1 MKLFTKSVLVS
12 IALLSFTGCGGG
24 SGGGNNVVTPP
35 ATPTNNT
42 SATTTTTSYQG
53 LYGIDGTNAGSA
65 TISSTGAY
73 TYSYNGTSIDLTSAG
88 ISAGNVVSTT
98 SGGVKKVIGGSTY
111 SYSRFGGIAPSTDL
125 TKSEVFYVGTK
136 TTTMPTTGTATYSGQ
151 VVDSSL
157 ANNAVTFNVDYG
169 AKTITGSTSTLS
181 FTNGTITG
189 SDFAGTASGNGTFKG
204 SFFGTNAAELGGT
217 GTTAGNAFSFGA
229 KK

>member
-1 MKLFTKSVLVS
+1 MKLFTNSVLLS

-24 SGGGNNVVTPP
+24 SGGGNDVVTPP
-35 ATPTNNT
+35 STSTNN
-42 SATTTTTSYQG
+42 SSVTTTSYQG
-53 LYGIDGTNAGSA
+53 LKGIGATNAGTA
-65 TISSTGAY
+65 TVSSTGAY
-73 TYSYNGTSIDLTSAG
+73 TYIYNGTSIDLTSTG
-88 ISAGNVVSTT
+88 ISAGSVVSTT
-98 SGGVKKVIGGSTY
+98 TGGVKKVLGGSTY

-151 VVDSSL
+151 VIDSSL
-157 ANNAVTFNVDYG
+157 ANNAVTFNVNYG
-169 AKTITGSTSTLS
+169 AKTITGATSTLN

-189 SDFAGTASGNGTFKG
+189 SDFAGTVTGNGAFKG

>member
-1 MKLFTKSVLVS
+1 MKLFTNSVLLS

-24 SGGGNNVVTPP
+24 SGGGNDVVTPP
-35 ATPTNNT
+35 STATSSTT
-42 SATTTTTSYQG
+42 TTTTTSYQG
-53 LYGIDGTNAGSA
+53 LYGVGAANAGTASV
-65 TISSTGAY
+65 SSTGAY
-73 TYSYNGTSIDLTSAG
+73 TYNYNGTSIDLTSTG
-88 ISAGNVVSTT
+88 MSAGGVVSTT
-98 SGGVKKVIGGSTY
+98 TGGVKKVVGGSTY

-125 TKSEVFYVGTK
+125 AKSEVFYVGTK
-136 TTTMPTTGTATYSGQ
+136 TTTMPTTGTATYSGY

-157 ANNAVTFNVDYG
+157 ANNAVNFNVDYG
-169 AKTITGSTSTLS
+169 AKTITGSTSTLN